1 MQTGKWSLTVMGLL
15 LAGCASN
22 RSLTED
28 TPRVPVY
35 QIGDALPCRY
45 DSMQTVVTE
54 LRDSPRSNQD
64 YRLSVQRALGRVG
77 AEVGA
82 DAVIVKDF
90 VLRLPFA
97 LPGQSG
103 PPSALRAEGTA
114 VRWISGTCR
123 S

>member
-1 MQTGKWSLTVMGLL
+1 MQAVKWSLTVVGFL
-15 LAGCASN
+15 LAGCASS
-22 RSLTED
+22 RPLTED
-28 TPRVPVY
+28 APRVPVY
-35 QIGDALPCRY
+35 QTGDALPCQY
-45 DSMQTVVTE
+45 ESMKKVVAE
-54 LRDSPRSNQD
+54 LRDLPRSDQD

-90 VLRLPFA
+90 ILRLPFA
-97 LPGQSG
+97 LPGRSG
-103 PPSALRAEGTA
+103 PPSALQAEGAA